1 MQIFDTLLQLKLCGH
16 ATLAAAYI
24 LFTSSLMDSSIVE
37 FVTVSGIVSAR
48 KIPEIKA
55 NDGSNLQIGESI
67 ERFLIELDFPTTS
80 MTDFNST
87 EVSTISNALN
97 GASVMDI
104 KWETTKDDLI
114 VMPPCHF
121 LFDFIFLLHISSKY
135 HNYSSDIC
143 F

>member
-1 MQIFDTLLQLKLCGH
+1 MFDTLLQLKLCGH